1 MSHVETRVQTHSR
14 AAAACGALGCLEA
27 AGFDAIV
34 VPARV
39 AHPDAEEA
47 P

>member
-1 MSHVETRVQTHSR
+1 MSHVETRVETHR
-14 AAAACGALGCLEA
+14 LAAAARAALGCLEA